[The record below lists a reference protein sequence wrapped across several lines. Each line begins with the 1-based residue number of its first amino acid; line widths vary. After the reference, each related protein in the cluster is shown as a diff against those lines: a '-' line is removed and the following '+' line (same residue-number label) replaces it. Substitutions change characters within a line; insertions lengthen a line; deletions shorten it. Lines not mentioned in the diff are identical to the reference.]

1 MAMADARDVKAAL
14 QRELDMLSK
23 ARDELR
29 AQVKLAKNEAQQ
41 EWKKLEAMWQ
51 GVETEF
57 KRVGEQ
63 SKEPVK
69 DMAAAARALMD
80 ELRHGYERVK
90 VQLTEARQS
99 RPAMPQPSPAPQS
112 QQQPAPKPKQPQPP
126 RGPSP

>member
-1 MAMADARDVKAAL
+1 MADARDVKAAL
-14 QRELDMLSK
+14 QRELDLLSK

-29 AQVKLAKNEAQQ
+29 AQVQLAKTEAQQ
-41 EWKKLEAMWQ
+41 EWKKLEAMWL

-69 DMAAAARALMD
+69 DMAAAARALME

-90 VQLTEARQS
+90 LQLSEARKE
-99 RPAMPQPSPAPQS
+99 RPSSPAS
-112 QQQPAPKPKQPQPP
+112 QQQTQPSSKQTQPS